1 MTVRVLSLLTHGAA
15 NMVVFEIKTYFVV
28 MVGCEQLK
36 NYTFVF
42 GRIACLRQ
50 VKKNAK
56 RE

>member
-36 NYTFVF
+36 TILSYLAELLVL
-42 GRIACLRQ
+42 G
-50 VKKNAK
+50 K
-56 RE
+56 